1 MRETRQLTVDD
12 AKAIVDIYSHVQKF
26 KYKSIPEEKYIQ
38 FTNID
43 NVIKLLNE
51 EGAIYVGT
59 FDNNELIASL
69 RMNFWKILPHW
80 SLGNLITKIHTI
92 SFNMDKNGIAD
103 CTSLAIDIAESRG
116 YYRFYTAISQRQM
129 IQELFDKWP
138 QYVPALRDYLYVI
151 EEEIDEGKTSNYMP
165 FEMMFQVARLQDQKI
180 KYYIRSATA
189 NNSRRNLKI
198 LKEL

>member
-1 MRETRQLTVDD
+1 MR
-12 AKAIVDIYSHVQKF
+12 
-26 KYKSIPEEKYIQ
+26 
-38 FTNID
+38 
-43 NVIKLLNE
+43 LLNE

-80 SLGNLITKIHTI
+80 SLVNLITKIHTI

-116 YYRFYTAISQRQM
+116 CYRFYTAISQRQM

-151 EEEIDEGKTSNYMP
+151 EAELDEGKTSNYMP
-165 FEMMFQVARLQDQKI
+165 FEMMFQVARLQDPNI

-189 NNSRRNLKI
+189 TNSRRNLKI